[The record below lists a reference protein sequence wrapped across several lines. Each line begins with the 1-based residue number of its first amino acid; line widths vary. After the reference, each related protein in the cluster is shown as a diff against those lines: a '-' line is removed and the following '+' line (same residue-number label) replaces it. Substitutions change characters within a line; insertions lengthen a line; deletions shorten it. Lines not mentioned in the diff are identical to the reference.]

1 MTQII
6 DLAAFGAAKA
16 TTRKELAILAY
27 DGGKAEPAGANWE
40 AVADMLRACFP
51 AVRAVRMTADD
62 KAPAWWRDYRTASR
76 KSDRAV
82 VEVRFADGRVQRAS
96 ALSLAGKGF
105 NIGGALRLAVAWYR
119 VKCRDEHA
127 PVPEF
132 ESVAV
137 LETGETFDPAAC
149 NRMTAELRDPVVVAA
164 PVVDVESRVAKVRAE
179 LERRKESRSREAARF
194 AAEIADTAAPVT
206 QFRDGS
212 QREYTAEEWKSYLAR
227 RAAVVD
233 SEFGAAIEAG
243 ERELARLTGEPAPMV
258 ESEAEIEAAEAIGE
272 AMLADEIAAE
282 CEAEA
287 PAVVAADFHKG
298 QRVRYSGK
306 AGTGRMATV
315 KRPVKS
321 RNVVTI
327 EFDDERDWYDAFPG
341 NLVPVALAPVAA
353 PPAPVVSAPPRMR
366 VPLHLLASASAVA
379 YRAAA

>member
-1 MTQII
+1 MTKPRHG
-6 DLAAFGAAKA
+6 GA
-16 TTRKELAILAY
+16 TIGR
-27 DGGKAEPAGANWE
+27 
-40 AVADMLRACFP
+40 LRA
-51 AVRAVRMTADD
+51 
-62 KAPAWWRDYRTASR
+62 S
-76 KSDRAV
+76 
-82 VEVRFADGRVQRAS
+82 
-96 ALSLAGKGF
+96 
-105 NIGGALRLAVAWYR
+105 
-119 VKCRDEHA
+119 
-127 PVPEF
+127 
-132 ESVAV
+132 
-137 LETGETFDPAAC
+137 
-149 NRMTAELRDPVVVAA
+149 
-164 PVVDVESRVAKVRAE
+164 
-179 LERRKESRSREAARF
+179 
-194 AAEIADTAAPVT
+194 
-206 QFRDGS
+206 RDGS

-341 NLVPVALAPVAA
+341 NLVPVALAPV
-353 PPAPVVSAPPRMR
+353 VSAPPRMR